1 MRSPTPTRT
10 MKTTT
15 SELSRLLDRE
25 ISRLGEMPQDELTRL
40 CVILERGFTH
50 ALIEQQL
57 RDRESVSRAP
67 LSVVTG

>member
-1 MRSPTPTRT
+1 MRSPTPTKM

-15 SELSRLLDRE
+15 TDLSRVLNRE

-40 CVILERGFTH
+40 CSMLERAFTH
-50 ALIEQQL
+50 ALIEQEL
-57 RDRESVSRAP
+57 RDREGVSKPP